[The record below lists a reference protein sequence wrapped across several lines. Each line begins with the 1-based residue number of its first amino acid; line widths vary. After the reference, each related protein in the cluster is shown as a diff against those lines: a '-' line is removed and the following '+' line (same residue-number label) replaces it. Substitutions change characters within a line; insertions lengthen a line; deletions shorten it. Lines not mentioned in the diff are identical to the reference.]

1 MAMDFSFKIGGEAG
15 QGLQSTGYVLSKAFS
30 KGGLYVFVNQD
41 YESRIRGGHIFVQVR
56 VSDEPIYAL
65 SEDVNMLIALNIET
79 IDLHKGELTERGAII
94 YDGEKISIK
103 TTESIHYSIPL
114 ERLAVEKGGSR
125 IMVNSVATGA
135 AMGMLDCD
143 FIPLA
148 SALTDEFGGKSK
160 EILESNINAA
170 KAGYDFARENFRGR
184 YGYTIKPVGS
194 SSRKRMFLNGD
205 EAIATGAIAAGCKF
219 MAGYPMTPT
228 SPILEFFASRAKE
241 YNLVFVQ
248 SEDEL
253 AAMNMVVGAGYVGV
267 RAMTGTS
274 GDGFAL
280 MIEGLG
286 QAGMTETPIVAV
298 EGQRPGP
305 AVGLPT
311 RTSQS
316 DLLFII
322 RAGNDEFPRV
332 VFTPGTIEGAFWL
345 TIKAFNIAE
354 KYQIPVIILIDQH
367 LADSYRTVERFDL
380 SKVKIERGEI
390 LSEEQIRA
398 MGLYG
403 YNRHKFTESGVSP
416 RVIPGTPGCLVVTD
430 ADEHNEE
437 GHIIEDAET
446 RTKMVL
452 KRLRKFEGVKKELEM
467 EPPEIYGPIDAKITL
482 IGWGSNYGAI
492 REAVE
497 ILRKE
502 GIDAN
507 MLHLNVVWPFPRDTV
522 SSTLDKAEKSF
533 VIENNA
539 IGQLAYLIKSET
551 GKDVTSKILKFDGR
565 PFSPMHI
572 VREVRSKVKS

>member
-1 MAMDFSFKIGGEAG
+1 MAIDFTFKIGGEAG
-15 QGLQSTGYVLSKAFS
+15 QGLQSIGYVLSKAFS

-56 VSDEPIYAL
+56 VSDEPVYAL
-65 SEDVNMLIALNIET
+65 SEEVKMLIPLNKET
-79 IDLHKGELTERGAII
+79 IDLHKDELTEGGAIVF
-94 YDGEKISIK
+94 DGEKIPIETK
-103 TTESIHYSIPL
+103 EPIYYSIPL
-114 ERLAVEKGGSR
+114 ERLAVEKGGNR
-125 IMVNSVATGA
+125 IMINSVASGA
-135 AMGMLDCD
+135 AMGLLDYD
-143 FIPLA
+143 FGFLA
-148 SALTDEFGGKSK
+148 TALTDEFGRKGKA
-160 EILESNINAA
+160 ILDSNINAA
-170 KAGYDFARENFRGR
+170 KAGYDYAKENFRGR
-184 YGYTIKPVGS
+184 YRYAIKPIGS
-194 SSRKRMFLNGD
+194 SSPKKMVLNGD

-228 SPILEFFASRAKE
+228 SPILEFFASKAKE

-253 AAMNMVVGAGYVGV
+253 AAMNMVVGAGYAGV
-267 RAMTGTS
+267 RAMTATS

-316 DLLFII
+316 DLLFVI
-322 RAGNDEFPRV
+322 RAGNDEFPRA
-332 VFTPGTIEGAFWL
+332 VFTPGTEEEAFWL

-367 LADSYRTVERFDL
+367 LADSYRTIERFDL

-390 LSEEQIRA
+390 LSEEQIKS
-398 MGLYG
+398 MGLYE
-403 YNRHKFTESGVSP
+403 YKRHEITESGVSP
-416 RVIPGTPGCLVVTD
+416 RAIPGTPGCIVVTD
-430 ADEHNEE
+430 ADEHGEE
-437 GHIIEDAET
+437 GHIVEDGET

-452 KRLRKFEGVKKELEM
+452 KRLRKFEGVKKEM
-467 EPPEIYGPIDAKITL
+467 EPPEIYGSRDAKITL
-482 IGWGSNYGAI
+482 IGWGSTYGAI
-492 REAVE
+492 REAVD

-502 GIDAN
+502 GTDAN
-507 MLHLNVVWPFPRDTV
+507 MLHLNVVWPFPKVEV
-522 SSTLDKAEKSF
+522 SKALDKAEMSF

-551 GKDVTSKILKFDGR
+551 GKDVNWKILKFDGR

-572 VREVRSKVKS
+572 VREVRSKVKG